1 MNDYND
7 SKMIWDQKVYKIR
20 NVRGYPVLQIPKSIM
35 ALAGFKIGDHVYYS
49 VSKGQITIRKVE
61 WKDEKD
67 IYKDRN
73 DSDRP

>member
-1 MNDYND
+1 MNDYNTI
-7 SKMIWDQKVYKIR
+7 KMIWNEKIYKIR
-20 NVRGYPVLQIPKSIM
+20 NCRGYALVTIPKSVL
-35 ALAGFKIGDHVYYS
+35 ALAGFKPGDHIWFS
-49 VSKGQITIRKVE
+49 VTKGQITIRKVE